1 MPDDRCGDA
10 AVGAGFHRQAREE
23 LWAAAIT
30 RYVVEV
36 DFGPA
41 GAIVTVVGAQQLPA
55 FVDLERLPRIKHRR
69 RAEICRGGR
78 VGGVGE
84 VDDGDTNI
92 RSIGRRERGT
102 VISASVTR
110 PVLELGRLPVR
121 TVAPAL
127 AHELQ
132 IAVEAMEAG
141 CPQIRRY
148 LPLQCGFRVIAG
160 PTDRSGHSDLHCRVA
175 NRRAATGCR

>member
-10 AVGAGFHRQAREE
+10 AVGAGSHRQAREE

-41 GAIVTVVGAQQLPA
+41 RAIVTVVGAQQLPA

-92 RSIGRRERGT
+92 RSIGRLERGA
-102 VISASVTR
+102 VVSASVTR
-110 PVLELGRLPVR
+110 PVLELGRLAVR

-132 IAVEAMEAG
+132 IAVEAVEGG
-141 CPQIRRY
+141 CRQRRRY
-148 LPLQCGFRVIAG
+148 LPLKRDFRMIAG
-160 PTDRSGHSDLHCRVA
+160 ATYRSRHGELQCLVA
-175 NRRAATGCR
+175 NARAAT